1 MEKVLFPSEG
11 IAESEEMAMR
21 NEWWRD
27 GGVDDW
33 DPDDLTPE
41 RKAIIDLKLRIGR
54 NKYDA
59 IFYSVALTLISIA
72 IGIYISISLSPVGV
86 PGAYWTLA
94 GDLLII
100 GLNFGGGKLLWNWK
114 IMPEDSMINNEISRR
129 QYEKSGP
136 HNKVRHMR

>member
-1 MEKVLFPSEG
+1 
-11 IAESEEMAMR
+11 MR
-21 NEWWRD
+21 NEWWGDR
-27 GGVDDW
+27 GVDDW
-33 DPDDLTPE
+33 DPENLTPE

-72 IGIYISISLSPVGV
+72 VGIYISISLSPVGI
-86 PGAYWTLA
+86 PSAYWTLA
-94 GDLLII
+94 GDLLIT
-100 GLNFGGGKLLWNWK
+100 GLYFGGGKFVWNWK
-114 IMPEDSMINNEISRR
+114 IMPEDSMINNEIARR